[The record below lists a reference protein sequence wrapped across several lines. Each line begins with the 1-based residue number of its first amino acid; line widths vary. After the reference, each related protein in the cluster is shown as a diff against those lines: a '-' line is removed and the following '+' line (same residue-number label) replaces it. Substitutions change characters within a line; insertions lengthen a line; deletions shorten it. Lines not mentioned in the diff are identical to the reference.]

1 MRKQNFRPSLND
13 VLEDRLA
20 LSHTGAAGVVHVAHP
35 KPHNPGHPVLRSTT
49 LNDVNRKIDLAF
61 AQFNKAYT
69 KEVTRVDR
77 TGDQTKFQSDLAA
90 SEAKL
95 KLALDKQ
102 AARIPGGSQALDQT
116 LNARVDSLVKDLK
129 TNTTVSSTDLVRS
142 DQSGAHADVATYV
155 HDEVSKGDFSLK

>member
-1 MRKQNFRPSLND
+1 MRKHTFRPSLND

-20 LSHTGAAGVVHVAHP
+20 LSHTGAAGIVHVAHP
-35 KPHNPGHPVLRSTT
+35 KPHNPGTPVLKTST

-69 KEVTRVDR
+69 KEVTQVDR
-77 TGDQTKFQSDLAA
+77 TGDQAKFESDLAA

-102 AARIPGGSQALDQT
+102 AARIPGGGQALAQT
-116 LNARVDSLVKDLK
+116 LNTRVDSLVKDLK
-129 TNTTVSSTDLVRS
+129 TNSTASSTDLVRS
-142 DQSGAHADVATYV
+142 DQSGARADVYTYV